1 MLLLNIF
8 MTTLSL
14 AGCNLNLFLSTEEMK
29 KLLGLEKELYYV
41 RDGTINKYALGFLI
55 PVPSYVNSLQFSWE
69 ASRPQ
74 LRYNITTT
82 SSLAAALPSP
92 APSIA
97 ATGLVPDTLSTW
109 TVALHCSGLAAGE
122 VVVR

>member
-1 MLLLNIF
+1 
-8 MTTLSL
+8 
-14 AGCNLNLFLSTEEMK
+14 MK

-69 ASRPQ
+69 ASRPPASAPQ

-97 ATGLVPDTLSTW
+97 ASGLVPDTLSTW
-109 TVALHCSGLAAGE
+109 TVALHCSGLATRKYGTRSATH
-122 VVVR
+122 